1 MLSRLL
7 SSIIKQDNEDI
18 EEANIADFKGDS
30 TVHKLDNEIENLS
43 DFLPPNTV
51 LPSKEIKMPKMM
63 HLMIR
68 RNG

>member
-7 SSIIKQDNEDI
+7 SSVTKQDNEDI
-18 EEANIADFKGDS
+18 EVANIADFKGDS
-30 TVHKLDNEIENLS
+30 TIHKLGNEIENLS

-51 LPSKEIKMPKMM
+51 LPSEEIEMPKMM